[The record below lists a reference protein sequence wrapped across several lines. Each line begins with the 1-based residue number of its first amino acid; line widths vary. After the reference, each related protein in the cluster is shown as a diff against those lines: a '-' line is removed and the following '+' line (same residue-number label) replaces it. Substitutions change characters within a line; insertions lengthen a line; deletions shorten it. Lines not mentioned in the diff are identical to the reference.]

1 MGGID
6 LAAEIAGFE
15 SLAYCEIDK
24 TCRQVLRRNFPA
36 AHEFEDVT
44 KLNGQ
49 DLIQLNGGRRIN
61 LLSAGFPCQPFSIAG
76 SRKAASDERHLWPEI
91 ARILHEARPKW
102 FLGENVR
109 GILSVSGGDIFG
121 EILRDLADM
130 GYRCG
135 WGCFGVDE
143 AAGFSHRRDRVFI
156 VGHLADNDCQ
166 DGFSGG
172 LESDAGANGRDVT
185 SGRSG
190 KLADTQEAERGR
202 DRDTETNGRRDEKAR
217 GSSGVLANP
226 GHWIRG
232 NVSASQGRQPN
243 APIRGNDPIET
254 SRSGGDV
261 GDPSSVQL
269 EGYAE
274 RECGGQAQERR
285 VQEPSSGSPD
295 VGHSDDQRLEE
306 QPDGKPS
313 GARHFDGYGS
323 RVHIPRPADLGAW
336 RKLLSVR
343 PDLGPALTKEEE
355 IELAVRPALDG
366 LSRRMALKMLG
377 NAVVPWQVLPILEE
391 IAAYERGD
399 A

>member
-261 GDPSSVQL
+261 G
-269 EGYAE
+269 
-274 RECGGQAQERR
+274 
-285 VQEPSSGSPD
+285 
-295 VGHSDDQRLEE
+295 HSDDQRLEE

>member
-24 TCRQVLRRNFPA
+24 TCRQVLKRNFPA

-49 DLIQLNGGRRIN
+49 DIIQLNGGRRIT
-61 LLSAGFPCQPFSIAG
+61 LVSAGFPCQPFSVAG
-76 SRKAASDERHLWPEI
+76 SRKAASDDRHLWPEI
-91 ARILHEARPKW
+91 ARVLRETLPRW

-109 GILSVSGGDIFG
+109 GLLSVCGGDVFG
-121 EILRDLADM
+121 SILADLADM
-130 GYRCG
+130 GYRVG
-135 WGCFGVDE
+135 WGCYGADE

-156 VGHLADNDCQ
+156 VGYLADNDGQ

-172 LESDAGANGRDVT
+172 LGSDAGTNGRDLT

-202 DRDTETNGRRDEKAR
+202 DRDTEANGRRDEKAR

-226 GHWIRG
+226 GHWSRW
-232 NVSASQGRQPN
+232 NVSAAQGREGSQT
-243 APIRGNDPIET
+243 IRGIDYVALG
-254 SRSGGDV
+254 RSGGDV
-261 GDPSSVQL
+261 GD
-269 EGYAE
+269 AN
-274 RECGGQAQERR
+274 
-285 VQEPSSGSPD
+285 
-295 VGHSDDQRLEE
+295 DQRLEE
-306 QPDGKPS
+306 QPDGQPS

-323 RVHIPRPADLGAW
+323 QVHIPGPADYSAW
-336 RKLLSVR
+336 RELLEVR
-343 PDLGPALTKEEE
+343 PDLAPALTKEEE
-355 IELAVRPALDG
+355 VELAVRPALDG

-391 IAAYERGD
+391 IAQHERGLRE
-399 A
+399 